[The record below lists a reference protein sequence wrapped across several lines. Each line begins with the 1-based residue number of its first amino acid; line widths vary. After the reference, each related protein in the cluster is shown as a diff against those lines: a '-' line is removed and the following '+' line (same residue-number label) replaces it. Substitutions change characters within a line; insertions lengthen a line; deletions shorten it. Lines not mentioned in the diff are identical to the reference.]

1 MSSCSSSSSGR
12 WSKLQR
18 MLSRPSY
25 FGNETGTLPNGLYEP
40 GQHLFERIQSA
51 QQPSVL
57 VVGAGGLGCEILKV
71 AIVVSKC
78 QPPLIPDSVMYCELR
93 DV

>member
-1 MSSCSSSSSGR
+1 
-12 WSKLQR
+12 

-40 GQHLFERIQSA
+40 GPHLFERIQST

-71 AIVVSKC
+71 KTILRS
-78 QPPLIPDSVMYCELR
+78 LIADSVAIIVR
-93 DV
+93 H